1 MKKGDA
7 RREELLATAERLFC
21 ARGYEGTSVQD
32 IIDEMGYSK
41 GGFYHHFDSKLA
53 VLEAICQSRAQGSCE
68 RAKAAVLQAQTPVEQ
83 LNALL
88 HGVPLW
94 SDGDE
99 GFVSLLIR
107 VTMRDDGALMREK
120 MKRSQLEEL
129 QPVLEDVLAAGMAQ
143 GVFLVADASAA
154 AMLTLRLT
162 AQFAD
167 EIALLLSGQDGAQ
180 GEDAERLPARMVACL
195 TAYRAA
201 IERFLLAPFGSVVL
215 FAAEELELLAQTALR
230 GQVEGER
237 AAASPAVKEAP

>member
-53 VLEAICQSRAQGSCE
+53 VLEAICQTRAQQSCE
-68 RAKAAVLQAQTPVEQ
+68 RAKAAVLRAQTPVEQ

-94 SDGDE
+94 NDGDE
-99 GFVSLLIR
+99 GFAALLIR
-107 VTMRDDGALMREK
+107 VTTRDDGALMREK
-120 MKRSQLEEL
+120 MKRIQLEAL
-129 QPVLEDVLAAGMAQ
+129 QPVLEDILAGGMAQ
-143 GVFLVADASAA
+143 GVFLTTDASSAA
-154 AMLTLRLT
+154 SLTLRLT

-167 EIALLLSGQDGAQ
+167 EIALLLAGQ
-180 GEDAERLPARMVACL
+180 EDAERLAAQMVACL
-195 TAYRAA
+195 SAYRAA
-201 IERFLLAPFGSVVL
+201 IERFLLAPFGSVML
-215 FAAEELELLAQTALR
+215 FDAQELQLLAQNVLR
-230 GQVEGER
+230 QRSREQAVTEPAEGET
-237 AAASPAVKEAP
+237 P

>member
-53 VLEAICQSRAQGSCE
+53 VLEAICQSRAQESCE
-68 RAKAAVLQAQTPVEQ
+68 RAKAAVLRAQTPVEQ

-120 MKRSQLEEL
+120 MKHSQLEEL
-129 QPVLEDVLAAGMAQ
+129 QPVLEDILAAGMAQ
-143 GVFLVADASAA
+143 GVFLASDASAA

-180 GEDAERLPARMVACL
+180 SEDVKRLPARMIACL
-195 TAYRAA
+195 TTYRAA
-201 IERFLLAPFGSVVL
+201 VERFLLAPFGSVVL
-215 FAAEELELLAQTALR
+215 FEAQELELLAQAVLR
-230 GQVEGER
+230 GQEDGKQ
-237 AAASPAVKEAP
+237 AAADPTAKEDT

>member
-53 VLEAICQSRAQGSCE
+53 VLEAICQTRAQQSCE
-68 RAKAAVLQAQTPVEQ
+68 RAKAAVLRAQTPVEQ

-94 SDGDE
+94 NDGDE
-99 GFVSLLIR
+99 GFAALLIR
-107 VTMRDDGALMREK
+107 VTTRDDGALMREK
-120 MKRSQLEEL
+120 MKQSQFDGL
-129 QPVLEDVLAAGMAQ
+129 QGVLEVILQEGVRTKAFFVTDVPT
-143 GVFLVADASAA
+143 SAA
-154 AMLTLRLT
+154 LLLRLY

-167 EIALLLSGQDGAQ
+167 EIAFLLAREDSEEKLMDGLLRRLS
-180 GEDAERLPARMVACL
+180 V
-195 TAYRAA
+195 YRAA
-201 IERFLLAPFGSVVL
+201 IERFLLAPFGSIVL
-215 FAAEELELLAQTALR
+215 FEGRELQLLARDILR
-230 GQVEGER
+230 GRIRER
-237 AAASPAVKEAP
+237 ADAMLSGRENAGG

>member
-1 MKKGDA
+1 MRKGDA

-53 VLEAICQSRAQGSCE
+53 VLEAICQMRAQQSCE
-68 RAKAAVLQAQTPVEQ
+68 RAKAAVARADTPTAR

-88 HGVPLW
+88 RGVPLW
-94 SDGDE
+94 NDE
-99 GFVSLLIR
+99 DKGFVALLIR
-107 VTMRDDGALMREK
+107 VTTHDDGALMREK
-120 MKRSQLEEL
+120 MKRCQLAEL
-129 QPVLEDVLAAGMAQ
+129 EPPLEAVIAEGMAQ
-143 GVFLVADASAA
+143 GVFLATDAA
-154 AMLTLRLT
+154 ACASLILRLT

-167 EIALLLSGQDGAQ
+167 EIAQLLANQ
-180 GEDAERLPARMVACL
+180 GEGDTPVARMIACL

-215 FAAEELELLAQTALR
+215 FEAQEMQALAQSMRQT
-230 GQVEGER
+230 G
-237 AAASPAVKEAP
+237 APDAGGNAE